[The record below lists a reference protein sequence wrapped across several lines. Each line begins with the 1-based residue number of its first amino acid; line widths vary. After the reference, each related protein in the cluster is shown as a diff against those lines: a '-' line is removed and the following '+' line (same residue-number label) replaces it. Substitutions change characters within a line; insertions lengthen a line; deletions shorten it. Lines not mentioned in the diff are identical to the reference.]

1 MEFARTTVK
10 NIALQLAATGK
21 TIETSDQFVNQTL
34 TALLYIKFLIIII
47 ALSHSYGE
55 WGFMGGSCVFLWLFF
70 YGIVLQ
76 IDQDR
81 ERARTQNPPVN
92 RRNKSPEP
100 EPM

>member
-1 MEFARTTVK
+1 MEIT
-10 NIALQLAATGK
+10 ISGK
-21 TIETSDQFVNQTL
+21 TIETSEQFVNQTL